1 MGYNEQIILQKNLKE
16 ILSESESGPCVPLV
30 SLGPREEPP
39 DLSPKN
45 LRPWVVSPYSSRYYS
60 EFFG

>member
-16 ILSESESGPCVPLV
+16 ILSESEAGSCVPLV

-45 LRPWVVSPYSSRYYS
+45 LRPRVVSPYSSR
-60 EFFG
+60 